1 MRCRLNSRNKYG
13 TSVMERLARDTGGVD
28 FDARKTDMA
37 SEFKSIGEQLRSSY
51 IGRQA
56 NTTLGKRNL
65 ISDTTLGCGVRLQK
79 ESRGPSRGR
88 GKQVAHFSWELG
100 FLRRR
105 RTA

>member
-1 MRCRLNSRNKYG
+1 
-13 TSVMERLARDTGGVD
+13 MERLARDTGGVD

-79 ESRGPSRGR
+79 ESRGAQQGPGARGR
-88 GKQVAHFSWELG
+88 GKQVTHFSWELG

-105 RTA
+105 RTAEEADRSLT